1 MNIHAREF
9 EERTSPKWA
18 PSAALDRV
26 LSRLPARIRDGFS
39 AEQLAAL
46 DRALDFNNPKRH
58 AINFRVT
65 LFGLAYFVVLGGR
78 ELRSPERRVEER
90 ERNPLHSP
98 GNIVFM
104 ILVAI
109 LGLTV
114 GYTLRSLVTGG

>member
-1 MNIHAREF
+1 MNIHARGF
-9 EERTSPKWA
+9 EERADPKWA
-18 PSAALDRV
+18 VSAALERV
-26 LSRLPARIRDGFS
+26 LSRVPAPVRDGFS

-65 LFGLAYFVVLGGR
+65 LFGLAYLVVLGGR
-78 ELRSPERRVEER
+78 ELRSPRRRVEER

-98 GNIVFM
+98 GNVAFM
-104 ILVAI
+104 VLVAI

-114 GYTLRSLVTGG
+114 GYTLRSLVSGG